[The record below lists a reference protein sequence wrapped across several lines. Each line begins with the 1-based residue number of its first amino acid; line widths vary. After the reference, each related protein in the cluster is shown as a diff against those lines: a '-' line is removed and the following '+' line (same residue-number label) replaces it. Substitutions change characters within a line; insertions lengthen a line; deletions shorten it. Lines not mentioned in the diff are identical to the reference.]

1 MNSPRTFLLSW
12 LDRGYIPASRRW
24 EALRVAGIY
33 PSPGGWAR
41 FVDRMLLGL
50 GLALLLSGV
59 VTFFAANW
67 SEIGRLGRFL
77 LVDALLLIALTLVW
91 RLGLGTLAG
100 RAALFAAAVFVGVLL
115 ALIGQT
121 YQTGADTYE
130 LFAAWAALILPW
142 VLLGRFAP
150 LWLFWIGLV
159 NLAAYLYYDSFHGF
173 WGLLLSGREALWLS
187 FGFNTV
193 ALLAW
198 ELASTRGAAWLA
210 GRGAPRILATAAG
223 AAITYLSLG
232 AVFESYGSLGL
243 IDLTVWAIWLG
254 AGYRAYRH
262 WRLDVF
268 MLAGGL
274 LSLIVVLTGA
284 MLHFLV
290 AQGADVPALL
300 FIALVVVLLSSVG
313 GRWLIR
319 LADAGEQ

>member
-1 MNSPRTFLLSW
+1 MSSPRTLLLAW
-12 LDRGYIPASRRW
+12 LDQGYVQAARRR
-24 EALRVAGIY
+24 EALRAAGIY
-33 PSPGGWAR
+33 PSPDGWAH

-67 SEIGRLGRFL
+67 SEIGRFGRFL
-77 LVDALLLIALTLVW
+77 LVDALLLMALASVW
-91 RLGLGTLAG
+91 RLGLESLAG

-130 LFAAWAALILPW
+130 LFAAWAVLILPW
-142 VLLGRFAP
+142 VVLGRFAL
-150 LWLFWIGLV
+150 LWLLLIGLV
-159 NLAAYLYYDSFHGF
+159 NLAAYLYYDSFHGL

-198 ELASTRGAAWLA
+198 EVASTRGAAWLA
-210 GRGAPRILATAAG
+210 GRGAPRVLATAAG
-223 AAITYLSLG
+223 MAVTYLALE
-232 AVFESYGSLGL
+232 AVFESFGGRGL
-243 IDLTVWAIWLG
+243 IDLSVWAIWLG

-290 AQGADVPALL
+290 DQGADVPALL
-300 FIALVVVLLSSVG
+300 FIVLVVLVLSSVG
-313 GRWLIR
+313 GRWLVR
-319 LADAGEQ
+319 LADAAER